1 MTTDPATQTAS
12 GATTGADLRP
22 IRRLLIANRGEIA
35 RRIMR
40 TAAARGIVCIAIHSD
55 PDADALFV
63 AEADLAVAI
72 GGVTSAESYLDQGKV
87 LAAAVATGA
96 DAIHPG
102 YGFLSENAGF
112 AQAVQDA
119 GLIWV
124 GPSPA
129 SIAAMAE
136 KVPAKRLV
144 AAAGVPLVPG
154 AELPADASEDELL
167 AAASEV
173 GFPVLVKASA
183 GGGGKG
189 MRVVEAAAELVDAV
203 AGARREAASAF
214 GDPTV
219 FFERYLPAA
228 RHIEVQV
235 FGDARRVV
243 HLFERECSIQR
254 RHQKVV
260 EEAPAPWLPDEV
272 RRGLH
277 AAAVAAAEA
286 IDYRGAGTVE
296 FLVYGDD
303 YYFLEMNT
311 RLQVEHPVTECI
323 TGIDLVGWQLD
334 VAEGRLLPDPPL
346 APDGHAIEVR
356 LYAED
361 SRADDL
367 PSTGI
372 VSRFNFDDPRLR
384 VDTGIATGSTVSPY
398 YDPML
403 AKVISH
409 GRDRRTA
416 AARLAAGLRAGVVHG
431 VVTNRDLL
439 VSILESPAFLDDV
452 TTTAFLSDHA
462 DLRTQQPPAAD
473 LAAARLAAAAGYWS
487 AVSGDVPDAQ
497 AAGVPAG
504 WRNVARPGGVSVTLE
519 GLSSQSTPAMAVHRR
534 GSVPQARWGLAEA
547 AETTGQQFGDEAVE
561 WFDGTVRILDRSA
574 SPATAS
580 DAPGVSRAGTPD
592 GAVAVLVTDAAGVGR
607 RLLVT
612 VDLDHDTGGATVWTD
627 GYWHLEWRVPDRF
640 RDDAS
645 GAGDAGPS
653 APVPGTIAAVL
664 VTPGQRVSAGEALV
678 VLEAMK
684 MEHRILSDADGVVA
698 EVLVKVGDSVGAH
711 QVVARVEQEES

>member
-1 MTTDPATQTAS
+1 MGAKQLAGVLTIVARQKAGDAFDEAAFAPMRDAFEAQVESQSTALFATGRLWDDGIIDPRTPAGCLPWRWPPAAIRASPTTPPPVSASSGCDDHDHRPGHANSLRRDHRRRPSTHPPAAHRQPRR
-12 GATTGADLRP
+12 DRP
-22 IRRLLIANRGEIA
+22 PDHAHRG
-35 RRIMR
+35 
-40 TAAARGIVCIAIHSD
+40 ARGIVCIAIHSD

-260 EEAPAPWLPDEV
+260 EEAPAPWLPT
-272 RRGLH
+272 RC
-277 AAAVAAAEA
+277 AAACTQ
-286 IDYRGAGTVE
+286 R
-296 FLVYGDD
+296 
-303 YYFLEMNT
+303 
-311 RLQVEHPVTECI
+311 P
-323 TGIDLVGWQLD
+323 
-334 VAEGRLLPDPPL
+334 
-346 APDGHAIEVR
+346 
-356 LYAED
+356 
-361 SRADDL
+361 SRRPR
-367 PSTGI
+367 PST
-372 VSRFNFDDPRLR
+372 
-384 VDTGIATGSTVSPY
+384 
-398 YDPML
+398 
-403 AKVISH
+403 
-409 GRDRRTA
+409 TA
-416 AARLAAGLRAGVVHG
+416 ARGPWSSWCTA
-431 VVTNRDLL
+431 
-439 VSILESPAFLDDV
+439 
-452 TTTAFLSDHA
+452 TTTTS
-462 DLRTQQPPAAD
+462 
-473 LAAARLAAAAGYWS
+473 
-487 AVSGDVPDAQ
+487 
-497 AAGVPAG
+497 
-504 WRNVARPGGVSVTLE
+504 WR
-519 GLSSQSTPAMAVHRR
+519 
-534 GSVPQARWGLAEA
+534 
-547 AETTGQQFGDEAVE
+547 
-561 WFDGTVRILDRSA
+561 
-574 SPATAS
+574 
-580 DAPGVSRAGTPD
+580 
-592 GAVAVLVTDAAGVGR
+592 
-607 RLLVT
+607 
-612 VDLDHDTGGATVWTD
+612 
-627 GYWHLEWRVPDRF
+627 
-640 RDDAS
+640 
-645 GAGDAGPS
+645 
-653 APVPGTIAAVL
+653 
-664 VTPGQRVSAGEALV
+664 
-678 VLEAMK
+678 
-684 MEHRILSDADGVVA
+684 
-698 EVLVKVGDSVGAH
+698 
-711 QVVARVEQEES
+711 